1 MGEAQNEKAELELQ
15 AERHIKDVGVEAGR
29 AAIESGPGSNAVLS
43 LQREVEEL
51 QNKLRDQREDSRK
64 ECGRLELENGQLKG
78 QISRYEKDTRDLSTK
93 LERIEGEMNRL
104 NCLIDS
110 KDKEIKKLSQERKQL
125 ATVTKKK
132 LETGRAKT
140 KLLLTRYAEL
150 AVQKEQALRIAE
162 TNKRKYELNL
172 LQVQK
177 VLRDTGETLPPD
189 ALRDVGDL

>member
-1 MGEAQNEKAELELQ
+1 MGAQNEKAELEIQ
-15 AERHIKDVGVEAGR
+15 AERHIKDAGMEAGR
-29 AAIESGPGSNAVLS
+29 AAIESGPGSTTVLN
-43 LQREVEEL
+43 LRREIEDY
-51 QNKLRDQREDSRK
+51 QNKLREQRENHRQ
-64 ECGRLELENGQLKG
+64 ECNRWESENGQLKNN
-78 QISRYEKDTRDLSTK
+78 IVRYEKENRDLNTK
-93 LERIEGEMNRL
+93 LERIESEMNRL
-104 NCLIDS
+104 NSLVEN
-110 KDKEIKKLSQERKQL
+110 KDKEIRKSNQERKQL
-125 ATVTKKK
+125 AIVTKKK